1 MSQELEQLARVVAET
16 IGIEGIEFDT
26 DDSISLEFDGTLITL
41 VVIDERLLVQ
51 AGLARLSGFSDDA
64 SFFRF
69 LLAANDQLDVAG
81 GNGCLAI
88 DNTANSVELC
98 CTIAPLCALDQATLA
113 SALARFHE
121 LIQHWGLKLNE
132 FSLPQQ
138 GAGTAAQVPGSL
150 V

>member
-1 MSQELEQLARVVAET
+1 MSSQVEQAARVVADT
-16 IGIEGIEFDT
+16 IGIEGIKFDA

-51 AGLARLSGFSDDA
+51 AELGRLSGFSDDT
-64 SFFRF
+64 SFYRF
-69 LLAANDQLDVAG
+69 LLTANDQLDLAG

-113 SALARFHE
+113 SALAGFHE
-121 LIQHWGLKLNE
+121 LIRHWGLKLNE

-138 GAGTAAQVPGSL
+138 SAGTGAQVPGNL